1 MTFPCSLIFVYRF
14 SCFSQVPPSI
24 SPYSC
29 FSQVPCPISHVFVL
43 QPSTLLYRIGPSH
56 VPCVIYF
63 SNDYTVSLESNCPC
77 RFSYSGGIYISKLVC
92 CNNMMATSAFNS
104 DRLHHS
110 THEQRGSNSYQP
122 FLILLVC
129 SVDITCLP

>member
-1 MTFPCSLIFVYRF
+1 MTFSMQSRASF
-14 SCFSQVPPSI
+14 
-24 SPYSC
+24 
-29 FSQVPCPISHVFVL
+29 FVL
-43 QPSTLLYRIGPSH
+43 QPITLLYRIGASH

-77 RFSYSGGIYISKLVC
+77 RFLYSRGIYISKLVC

-129 SVDITCLP
+129 SVDITCLPCFIWLCQHTAGRKPIHQLSFFWIIRSVC